1 MRRRKMTVWQWL
13 NALLMLSVLIIT
25 LYPFLYVFAN
35 SVSDPI
41 ATVKNEVYLW
51 PVGFQLKTYSQLL
64 RSNDLLTSYYNTI
77 WYTIVG
83 TLVSTFVVLMAAS
96 PLSRKEFCLRRP
108 LNTIFLVTMYF
119 SGGIVPIY
127 ITINRLGLYD
137 TRWAIILPVA
147 CNVYNMIVARTYF
160 DTIPEGLIESAK
172 LDGANDLVIFNR
184 IVIRLSKSV
193 IAVLVLF
200 AAVSYWNTYLNAVL
214 YLPSSELQP
223 LQMFLYKLLVQGLS
237 NATGNSGAAGQMSL
251 ERSMNVTQYKY
262 AAIILTVLPI
272 VFVYP
277 FVQKHFVKGV
287 MIGAVKG

>member
-1 MRRRKMTVWQWL
+1 MHRRKMTAWQWL
-13 NALLMLSVLIIT
+13 NALLMLGVLIIT

-64 RSNDLLTSYYNTI
+64 ESNDLLTSYYNTV
-77 WYTIVG
+77 VG
-83 TLVSTFVVLMAAS
+83 TIVSTFVVLMAAY

-108 LNTIFLVTMYF
+108 LNTVFLFTMYF

-127 ITINRLGLYD
+127 ITINKLGLYD

-160 DTIPEGLIESAK
+160 VTISESLIESAK
-172 LDGANDLVIFNR
+172 LDGANDLVIFSR

-214 YLPSSELQP
+214 YLPSPELQP

-237 NATGNSGAAGQMSL
+237 NAAGNSGAAGQMSL

-272 VFVYP
+272 VCVYP